1 MQVMSI
7 ATEMRKSRFLV
18 LVLMLVFSSLL
29 AIVDGSVSSGKFQCE
44 ALFKIFRIYWT
55 NRFSDVCI

>member
-44 ALFKIFRIYWT
+44 ALVKIFRIYLT